1 MDFLDY
7 EFTDHL
13 LQTTV
18 VLSVYIHLTAVE
30 EDLKLVCSLPVSLDN
45 R

>member
-13 LQTTV
+13 LQTSV
-18 VLSVYIHLTAVE
+18 ALSVYIHLTAVE
-30 EDLKLVCSLPVSLDN
+30 EDLKLARSLPVSLDD